1 MEPKNIEGI
10 EIELEIKVE
19 ELEHKVAPGEIVWPF
34 PGGGGWGR

>member
-1 MEPKNIEGI
+1 MELAKTEGM
-10 EIELEIKVE
+10 ELEIIIE